1 MNSVVIVA
9 DSSFVVET
17 IRLALK
23 NTARLKVLG
32 KVDGRGSISG
42 AVRRMP
48 AGHRAGRRDA
58 ELGGLPR
65 AHPRVPRRDTRST
78 IVLLTMRM
86 DDDWLGEALGAGVD
100 ACVSKS
106 SHLPSLGTLIREIVS
121 RNIVCAAP
129 RAAAEA
135 AQPLA
140 AHARPH
146 GARARDP
153 HPRCRRPHECHHRQA
168 AVGHRADG
176 EVPPLEHL
184 PQAGRVESDGGQP
197 LRAYGRASAPAA
209 PAPVAPAA
217 ALTPVRGPQRRLR
230 HRHGAAVR
238 GGRTPRA
245 GPRQAT
251 SAHQSGPVASG

>member
-42 AVRRMP
+42 AVRESQPDIVLVDEMQNSEDCLERI
-48 AGHRAGRRDA
+48 RECRD
-58 ELGGLPR
+58 ETP
-65 AHPRVPRRDTRST
+65 DST

-86 DDDWLGEALGAGVD
+86 DDDWLGDALGAGVD

-129 RAAAEA
+129 RAAVEA

-140 AHARPH
+140 AHDDLTAREREILLLVADGLTNATIGKQLWVTEQTVKFHLSNIYRKLGVSNRTEASRFVHAGGPARP
-146 GARARDP
+146 R
-153 HPRCRRPHECHHRQA
+153 
-168 AVGHRADG
+168 
-176 EVPPLEHL
+176 L
-184 PQAGRVESDGGQP
+184 
-197 LRAYGRASAPAA
+197 
-209 PAPVAPAA
+209 APVAPAA
-217 ALTPVRGPQRRLR
+217 VLTPVRALS
-230 HRHGAAVR
+230 AA
-238 GGRTPRA
+238 
-245 GPRQAT
+245 
-251 SAHQSGPVASG
+251 

>member
-32 KVDGRGSISG
+32 KVDGRGSISN
-42 AVRRMP
+42 AVRECQPDIVLVDEMQNSEDCLERI
-48 AGHRAGRRDA
+48 RECRD
-58 ELGGLPR
+58 ETP
-65 AHPRVPRRDTRST
+65 DST

-86 DDDWLGEALGAGVD
+86 DDEWLGDALGAGVD

-140 AHARPH
+140 AHEDLTAREREILMLVADGLTNATIGKQLWVTEQTVKFHLSNIYRKLDVSNRTEASRFVHTRGPARP
-146 GARARDP
+146 R
-153 HPRCRRPHECHHRQA
+153 
-168 AVGHRADG
+168 
-176 EVPPLEHL
+176 L
-184 PQAGRVESDGGQP
+184 
-197 LRAYGRASAPAA
+197 APA
-209 PAPVAPAA
+209 VAPAA
-217 ALTPVRGPQRRLR
+217 ALTPVHALS
-230 HRHGAAVR
+230 AAD
-238 GGRTPRA
+238 A
-245 GPRQAT
+245 A
-251 SAHQSGPVASG
+251 